1 LNRFGCVLHKNL
13 WIGLAV
19 WCLIVSAVTS
29 SMGYGIDY
37 EVETIEVQGST
48 RINTEQFS
56 DLFDLHPGGRIDDD
70 AVLVIRQRLL
80 GLGVFRSAV
89 LLVRKG
95 SVRGRVK
102 LILKVEDDPNIL
114 SDWGIASEIA
124 VQSLQWIAKPQV
136 DYRESTAN
144 TLTLLGRNLF
154 GRFHRGLLRGEF
166 GNSGSLHGLQVAYGW
181 PRFSLKDHQFDVELN
196 GFDPVYHYF
205 ETPSF
210 ALNAAIR
217 WSFALDDY
225 EQLEYGVQSYA
236 NRNGRLAM
244 PYFPKLVV
252 GPRIGY
258 NFEDRPQG
266 FFPSRGVQFGSSFT
280 LGAANPAQSVL
291 QASGARTWRID
302 DDAWFSLDGK
312 ALLTGQSGYSVRAES
327 RLDFAIT
334 KPYESDD
341 QALISLKLGGGRD
354 DSHLGRL
361 WGSFGAISL
370 RYHSSA
376 IIAEIDLLFLRTP
389 LNVNQDDQQVI
400 EGTL

>member
-1 LNRFGCVLHKNL
+1 LNRFECVLHKIL
-13 WIGLAV
+13 WMGLAV
-19 WCLIVSAVTS
+19 CCLIVSAVS
-29 SMGYGIDY
+29 SSIAHGIDY
-37 EVETIEVQGST
+37 EIETIEVEGST
-48 RINTEQFS
+48 RINAEQFS
-56 DLFDLHPGGRIDDD
+56 ELFDLHPGERIDDD
-70 AVLVIRQRLL
+70 LVLVIRQRLL
-80 GLGVFRSAV
+80 GLGVFRSGV
-89 LLVRKG
+89 LMVRKG

-102 LILKVEDDPNIL
+102 LILKVEDDPNIF

-124 VQSLQWIAKPQV
+124 VQGLQWIAKPQL

-154 GRFHRGLLRGEF
+154 GKFHRGLLRGEF
-166 GNSGSLHGLQVAYGW
+166 GNSGSLHSLQVAYGW

-196 GFDPVYHYF
+196 VFDPVYHYF

-210 ALNAAIR
+210 ALNAAIK
-217 WSFALDDY
+217 WSLTLDDY

-236 NRNGRLAM
+236 NRSGRLSL
-244 PYFPKLVV
+244 PYFPKMVV
-252 GPRIGY
+252 GPRVGY

-266 FFPSRGVQFGSSFT
+266 FFPSRGEQYGGAFT
-280 LGAANPAQSVL
+280 LGATNPAQSVL
-291 QASGARTWRID
+291 EANGARTWRID
-302 DDAWFSLDGK
+302 DDAWFSVDAK
-312 ALLTGQSGYSVRAES
+312 TLLTGQSGYSVRAES

-341 QALISLKLGGGRD
+341 QALVSLKFGAGRD

-370 RYHSSA
+370 RYHSSV

-389 LNVNQDDQQVI
+389 LSINQDDQQVI
-400 EGTL
+400 GGTL